1 VTVDPIERFAKLV
14 ATGLLGEQN
23 GASLTHDQAIAIG
36 RRVGE
41 TLFRDLAARLRA
53 AVAVVEA
60 ARRLSDKR
68 TLTFDRDGFE
78 VSKREMRYVDE
89 ALAAY
94 DAATPAPEPE
104 S

>member
-36 RRVGE
+36 RRVGDV
-41 TLFRDLAARLRA
+41 LLRDLAARLRA
-53 AVAVVEA
+53 AEAVVEA
-60 ARRLSDKR
+60 ARDII
-68 TLTFDRDGFE
+68 RDGTDLAHPDA
-78 VSKREMRYVDE
+78 RRAYDE

-94 DAATPAPEPE
+94 DAVVEDE